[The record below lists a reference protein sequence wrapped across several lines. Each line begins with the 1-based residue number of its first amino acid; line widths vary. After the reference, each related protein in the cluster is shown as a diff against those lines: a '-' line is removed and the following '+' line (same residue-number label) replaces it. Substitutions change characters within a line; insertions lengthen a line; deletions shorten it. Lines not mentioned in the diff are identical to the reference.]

1 VAVSLGIYED
11 TQFGKQEP
19 EQDMKKKE
27 VIFSNK
33 SESYC
38 ISFVDIIDSSQIT
51 SNLYNSSKLKTFYT
65 VFINE
70 IANIVRNHGGKILK
84 TVGDG
89 VIFFF
94 PETSMVENEEAFTSA
109 VECLLHMVSSRD
121 VINDK
126 LHKEVLA
133 TISYRI
139 SADYGKLEVA
149 SSGEINNSYD
159 LFGPTLNFCT
169 KINKKAPPNG
179 IAIGADLWRIVNSF
193 PKLAKRFNFQEVKE
207 LTWKEN
213 RYSYPVYLLG
223 AEETHRPEKILL
235 STTTESTNEKIN
247 SVQKQLTI
255 MLIDDDPDISL
266 VFEDQLKS
274 AGMIV
279 DTFTNSEDALKHFI
293 KSHYHYYDLIITD
306 IRMPG
311 LNGFELYQQLK
322 AFNPNIR
329 IIFISALDISR
340 EIISLLPELKLDQF
354 IRKPVDPLTLI
365 SSVKQHAKRKLDS
378 F

>member
-1 VAVSLGIYED
+1 LKGPNLIES
-11 TQFGKQEP
+11 
-19 EQDMKKKE
+19 EQDTKKQE
-27 VIFSNK
+27 VIFSNR

-38 ISFVDIIDSSQIT
+38 ISFIDIIDSSQIT
-51 SNLYNSSKLKTFYT
+51 SNLYNSSKLKNFYT

-70 IANIVRNHGGKILK
+70 IANIVRKHRGKILK

-94 PETSMVENEEAFTSA
+94 PETNRVENEEAFRNA
-109 VECLLHMVSSRD
+109 IECLQNMVSSRD
-121 VINDK
+121 VINAK
-126 LHKEVLA
+126 LNKEALA

-149 SSGEINNSYD
+149 GSGEINNSYD
-159 LFGPTLNFCT
+159 LFGPTLNFCA

-179 IAIGADLWRIVNSF
+179 IAVGADLWRIVNSF
-193 PKLAKRFNFQEVKE
+193 PKLEKRFKFHEVKE

-213 RYSYPVYLLG
+213 RYSYPVYLLR
-223 AEETHRPEKILL
+223 ADKIQSPEKILL
-235 STTTESTNEKIN
+235 LNTKESTNEKIN
-247 SVQKQLTI
+247 SVENELTI

-266 VFEDQLKS
+266 LFEDQLEL

-279 DTFTNSEDALKHFI
+279 DAFTNSEDALKHFI
-293 KSHYHYYDLIITD
+293 KSHYRYYDLIITD

-322 AFNPNIR
+322 AFNPNLQV
-329 IIFISALDISR
+329 IFITALDLSP
-340 EIISLLPELKLDQF
+340 EIISLLPELNLNQF

-365 SSVKQHAKRKLDS
+365 SNVKQHAKRT
-378 F
+378 

>member
-1 VAVSLGIYED
+1 VAAVFDIFVD
-11 TQFGKQEP
+11 TEFGKQEL
-19 EQDMKKKE
+19 EQDVKKKE
-27 VIFSNK
+27 IIFSNK

-38 ISFVDIIDSSQIT
+38 ISFIDIIGSSQIT
-51 SNLYNSSKLKTFYT
+51 SNLYSSGKVKNFYT

-70 IANIVRNHGGKILK
+70 IADIVRNYGGKILK

-94 PETSMVENEEAFTSA
+94 PETCMVENEEAFNRTI
-109 VECLLHMVSSRD
+109 ECLLHMVSSRD

-149 SSGEINNSYD
+149 SSGEITNSYD

-193 PKLAKRFNFQEVKE
+193 PKLSKRFHFQEVKE

-213 RYSYPVYLLG
+213 RYSYPVYLL
-223 AEETHRPEKILL
+223 RPEKSHGSKKLPQ
-235 STTTESTNEKIN
+235 SVTTEPTKEKIN
-247 SVQKQLTI
+247 FAQKQLTI

-274 AGMIV
+274 AGIVV

-293 KSHYHYYDLIITD
+293 KSHYRYYDLVVTD

-311 LNGFELYQQLK
+311 LNGFELYHQLK
-322 AFNPNIR
+322 AFEPNIR
-329 IIFISALDISR
+329 ILFITALDISQ
-340 EIISLLPELKLDQF
+340 EIISLLPELNLSQF
-354 IRKPVDPLTLI
+354 LTKPVDPITLI
-365 SSVKQHAKRKLDS
+365 SSVKKHAKKDDIY
-378 F
+378 

>member
-1 VAVSLGIYED
+1 MALVFDIFVGTE
-11 TQFGKQEP
+11 FGEQEP
-19 EQDMKKKE
+19 EQDKKKE

-38 ISFVDIIDSSQIT
+38 ISFVDIIGSSQIT
-51 SNLYNSSKLKTFYT
+51 SNLYNSGKLKNFYT

-70 IANIVRNHGGKILK
+70 IADIVKNHSGKILK

-94 PETSMVENEEAFTSA
+94 PETCMVENEEAFNRA
-109 VECLLHMVSSRD
+109 IECLLNMVSCRD
-121 VINDK
+121 AINDK
-126 LHKEVLA
+126 LYKQVLA

-149 SSGEINNSYD
+149 SSGEINSSYD

-179 IAIGADLWRIVNSF
+179 IAIGGDLWRIVNSF
-193 PKLAKRFNFQEVKE
+193 PKLAKRFHFQEVKE

-223 AEETHRPEKILL
+223 PEETHSPKKILL
-235 STTTESTNEKIN
+235 STTIESTKQKIN
-247 SVQKQLTI
+247 SVPKQMTI
-255 MLIDDDPDISL
+255 MLIDDNPDISL
-266 VFEDQLKS
+266 LFGDQLTS

-293 KSHYHYYDLIITD
+293 KSHYRYYDLVVTD

-329 IIFISALDISR
+329 IIFLTALDISP
-340 EIISLLPELKLDQF
+340 EMISLLPELKLNQF
-354 IRKPVDPLTLI
+354 IRKPVDPITLI
-365 SSVKQHAKRKLDS
+365 SSIKQLAKKDT
-378 F
+378 

>member
-1 VAVSLGIYED
+1 M
-11 TQFGKQEP
+11 KP
-19 EQDMKKKE
+19 EQDTKKKE
-27 VIFSNK
+27 VIFSNR

-38 ISFVDIIDSSQIT
+38 ISFIDIIDSSQIT
-51 SNLYNSSKLKTFYT
+51 SNLYNSSKLKNFYT

-70 IANIVRNHGGKILK
+70 IANIVRNHSGNILK

-94 PETSMVENEEAFTSA
+94 PETSRVENEEAFSNA
-109 VECLLHMVSSRD
+109 IGCLQQMVSARD
-121 VINDK
+121 AINAK
-126 LHKEVLA
+126 LNKEALV

-179 IAIGADLWRIVNSF
+179 IAVGADLWRIVNSF
-193 PKLAKRFNFQEVKE
+193 PKLAKRLNFHEVKE

-213 RYSYPVYLLG
+213 RYSYPVYLLR
-223 AEETHRPEKILL
+223 ADETQAPEKILL
-235 STTTESTNEKIN
+235 LNKESTNEKIN
-247 SVQKQLTI
+247 SIEKELTI

-266 VFEDQLKS
+266 LFEDQLES

-279 DTFTNSEDALKHFI
+279 DAFTNPEDALKHFI
-293 KSHYHYYDLIITD
+293 KSHYSYYDLIVTD

-322 AFNPNIR
+322 AFNPNIQV
-329 IIFISALDISR
+329 IFITALDLSP
-340 EIISLLPELKLDQF
+340 EIISLLPELKLNQF
-354 IRKPVDPLTLI
+354 IRKPIDPITLI
-365 SSVKQHAKRKLDS
+365 SNVKQHAKRT
-378 F
+378 

>member
-1 VAVSLGIYED
+1 MSVVFDIFVD
-11 TQFGKQEP
+11 TEFGKQEL
-19 EQDMKKKE
+19 EQEREKKE

-38 ISFVDIIDSSQIT
+38 ISFVDIIGSSQIT
-51 SNLYNSSKLKTFYT
+51 SNLYNSGKLKNFYT

-70 IANIVRNHGGKILK
+70 IADIVKNHSGKILK

-94 PETSMVENEEAFTSA
+94 PETCNVENEEAFNRA
-109 VECLLHMVSSRD
+109 IECLLNMVSSRD
-121 VINDK
+121 AINDK
-126 LHKEVLA
+126 LHKQVLA

-149 SSGEINNSYD
+149 SSGQINSSYD

-179 IAIGADLWRIVNSF
+179 IAIGADLRRIVNSF
-193 PKLAKRFNFQEVKE
+193 PKLAKRFHFQEVKE

-213 RYSYPVYLLG
+213 RYSYPVYTLRP
-223 AEETHRPEKILL
+223 EETYSPKKILP
-235 STTTESTNEKIN
+235 STTIESTKEKNN
-247 SVQKQLTI
+247 SIQNQVTI
-255 MLIDDDPDISL
+255 MLIDDDADISL
-266 VFEDQLKS
+266 LFGDQLKS

-293 KSHYHYYDLIITD
+293 KSHYRYYDLIVTD

-329 IIFISALDISR
+329 VLFITALDISP
-340 EIISLLPELKLDQF
+340 EIISLLPELKLNQF
-354 IRKPVDPLTLI
+354 IRKPVDPITLI
-365 SSVKQHAKRKLDS
+365 SSINQHAKKEPDK

>member
-1 VAVSLGIYED
+1 MAALFDIFVDSE
-11 TQFGKQEP
+11 FGKQGQ
-19 EQDMKKKE
+19 EQDMEKKE
-27 VIFSNK
+27 VVFSNK

-38 ISFVDIIDSSQIT
+38 ISFVDIIGSSQIT
-51 SNLYNSSKLKTFYT
+51 SNLYNSSKLKEFYT

-70 IANIVRNHGGKILK
+70 IADIVKDHSGKILK

-94 PETSMVENEEAFTSA
+94 PETCIVENEEAFNSA
-109 VECLLHMVSSRD
+109 IQCLLHMVSSRD

-126 LHKEVLA
+126 FSRQLLA
-133 TISYRI
+133 PISYRI

-149 SSGEINNSYD
+149 SSGEITRSYD

-193 PKLAKRFNFQEVKE
+193 PKLAKRFHFQEVKE
-207 LTWKEN
+207 LNWKDK

-223 AEETHRPEKILL
+223 SEKTHSPEKTLL
-235 STTTESTNEKIN
+235 STATEYTNKKTN
-247 SVQKQLTI
+247 SVRKQLTI

-266 VFEDQLKS
+266 LFGDLLKS
-274 AGMIV
+274 AGIIV
-279 DTFTNSEDALKHFI
+279 DTFTNSEEALKHFI
-293 KSHYHYYDLIITD
+293 KLHYRYYDLIVTD

-311 LNGFELYQQLK
+311 LNGFELYEQLK

-329 IIFISALDISR
+329 IIFITALDISP
-340 EIISLLPELKLDQF
+340 EIISLLPELKLTQF
-354 IRKPVDPLTLI
+354 IRKPVDPIRLI
-365 SSVKQHAKRKLDS
+365 SSIKQYAKREPIR
-378 F
+378 